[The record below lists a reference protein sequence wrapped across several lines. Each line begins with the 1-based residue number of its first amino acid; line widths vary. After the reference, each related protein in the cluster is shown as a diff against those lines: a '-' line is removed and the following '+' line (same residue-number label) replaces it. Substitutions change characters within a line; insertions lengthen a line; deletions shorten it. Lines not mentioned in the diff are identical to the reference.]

1 MPRVTSTNY
10 VCVRCLRTQ
19 RLRAYNNAIHHVSKL
34 SSKSTISP
42 HPADPATP
50 RKDSVDGNGPDV
62 SQQEKERGAMSR
74 RLEEMTDRTIEESGE
89 RSRKAFEDA
98 GFSEELKK
106 ELEERIAMSSFK
118 SENAA
123 AFAQVDLPVY
133 PSTKGTVDTMDM
145 ANME

>member
-1 MPRVTSTNY
+1 
-10 VCVRCLRTQ
+10 
-19 RLRAYNNAIHHVSKL
+19 
-34 SSKSTISP
+34 
-42 HPADPATP
+42 
-50 RKDSVDGNGPDV
+50 
-62 SQQEKERGAMSR
+62 MSR